1 MSRILVVGEDAL
13 CCALGEKLVTDCL
26 PDWQL
31 SARPIDTKGVTKLI
45 PALVRYQEQA
55 QHIQPVL
62 CIADTDRK
70 CAVELLAAWLPRP
83 HHERLLLRLAVTEA
97 ESWLIADR
105 EGFADAFQ
113 VPLNKL
119 PQNPDE
125 VDDPK
130 RTVLTLARR
139 SKQRLIRDEVV
150 SAGDPSKQGTGYN
163 THLRNFVLDRWS
175 AHRAAQISPS
185 LRRAM
190 NRLSMLKT

>member
-31 SARPIDTKGVTKLI
+31 SARPIDTKGITKLI
-45 PALVRYQEQA
+45 PALARYQEQA
-55 QHIQPVL
+55 QHVQPVL

-83 HHERLLLRLAVTEA
+83 RPEHLLLRLAVTEA
-97 ESWLIADR
+97 ESWLLADR
-105 EGFADAFQ
+105 GGFATAFQ

-130 RTVLTLARR
+130 RTLLTLARR

-150 SAGDPSKQGTGYN
+150 SAIDPSKQGSGYN
-163 THLRNFVLDRWS
+163 THLRHFVLNHWD
-175 AHRAAQISPS
+175 AHRAAQTSQS
-185 LRRAM
+185 LARAM
-190 NRLSMLKT
+190 SRLAELKT